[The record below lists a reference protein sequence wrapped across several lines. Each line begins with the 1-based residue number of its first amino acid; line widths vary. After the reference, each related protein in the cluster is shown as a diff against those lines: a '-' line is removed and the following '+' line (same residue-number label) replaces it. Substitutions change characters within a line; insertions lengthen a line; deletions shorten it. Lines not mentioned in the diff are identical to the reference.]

1 MYLKIK
7 NKNRMEVEK
16 YEIDN
21 KRACLPARQG
31 FTLVELLLVMA
42 IIGILAGVIFMAI
55 SPARQRARL
64 TNFKEQMNSINTA
77 ATLCVDG
84 GGTITNGAKPGL
96 GKICGTDS
104 QTLPVI
110 KTCNNGANM
119 TNELAVEHPD
129 SEDYA
134 ITLYCDN
141 GASGD
146 NDCRGV
152 CNIDG
157 CRFLDCNY

>member
-1 MYLKIK
+1 MKLIK
-7 NKNRMEVEK
+7 NKK
-16 YEIDN
+16 
-21 KRACLPARQG
+21 ACLPARQG

-84 GGTITNGAKPGL
+84 GGTITNGAVPGT
-96 GKICGTDS
+96 GTVCGAGS
-104 QTLPVI
+104 QTLPTI
-110 KTCNNGANM
+110 KTCSNGDDMSNGLIVV
-119 TNELAVEHPD
+119 NPD
-129 SEDYA
+129 SEDYT

-141 GASGD
+141 GASG
-146 NDCRGV
+146 NSCRGV

-157 CRFLDCNY
+157 CRFLNCNY